1 MSDEAEDDDGG
12 GGAAVVVVVVV
23 VEVSGDAVASSLS
36 CGPWVAHCY

>member
-1 MSDEAEDDDGG
+1 MRDEDDDD

>member
-1 MSDEAEDDDGG
+1 MRDEAEDDDD

-36 CGPWVAHCY
+36 CGP